1 MKLIMEKWRGYL
13 QEASDEE
20 IGHLDDVLDVA
31 IEDYPF
37 GNIFGESS
45 YRLISE
51 LTAAKE
57 DNKVSE
63 LTKMLDKQG
72 WSVDWES
79 KGFPCSKLITRT
91 WIGKDGK
98 PNSQEVMERMKLST
112 LLAKMT
118 KAINLSKFSQIIDNL
133 EAEENKTKK
142 KKTIVA
148 LNAAYNK
155 WFGDS
160 LRAFGI
166 DSDYDFQ
173 DVIKDPE
180 EVRHFIA
187 MSQIFNASRRT
198 MKASFD
204 KLEEFSKWLAEN
216 MEDLR
221 DNLKSYMTQK
231 YYMILSRH
239 PIDVFRM
246 SDHEA
251 IKSCHALPSSDY
263 KGNMDRYDEYN
274 ICALAEAHANGMI
287 AYLVLDSEFKKAGIK
302 PTQEEIDKL
311 EDEEIFTDKTRGFEG
326 VEPVSRMR
334 VKNISYRNE
343 KTLLNFAVPQT
354 KVYGQKVPGFVEH
367 IYSVISP
374 PQKEQVD
381 RLLELEGDNLD
392 YDKFTKYGGTYEDSG
407 YEADMSILAF
417 VNGFSETNITGTG
430 YVNHDEDLEQAL
442 KDSFGDPHDALRLR
456 LDEIEEEYNMTDI
469 TLPLKIFPDFFLEE
483 QGAGFYNITMRMR
496 VFCYVN
502 INKKPGL
509 TDGELDFHIEDAFYE
524 LAEIYDIP
532 RPNNLGCQQ
541 QDRFPGYNYE
551 IYLEWDLPQSSHKL
565 VDVEGSLDIDE
576 IEDML
581 DTAYYQGSP
590 APNLVNKFSPSD
602 KIEDSIP
609 AYVEKFLEK
618 YNYSVST
625 NYAIDEFHMYI
636 EENRDVMWESEVMDY
651 DEDQFFGEVPFALNI
666 VSDGFIDMYP
676 YSGFMQEAGYENM
689 EEEIQFNPTLADL
702 VMRVLKFEIQDYYR
716 PLQVSVAFESELSA
730 EDLKEDEGVSVTISF
745 NIDSDASEREL
756 EKLISVKDDDYT
768 EVVAA
773 INQKAV
779 ARMKQMKEK
788 YQKTKE
794 KEMEKQRQ
802 QQIKEMK
809 KKNKIKVRFR
819 K

>member
-1 MKLIMEKWRGYL
+1 MDNWRGYL

-63 LTKMLDKQG
+63 LTKMLDRQG

-91 WIGKDGK
+91 WTGKDGK
-98 PNSQEVMERMKLST
+98 PNSQEVMESMKLST

-160 LRAFGI
+160 LRGFGI

-246 SDHEA
+246 SDHEK

-311 EDEEIFTDKTRGFEG
+311 EDEEIFTDKNRGFEG

-343 KTLLNFAVPQT
+343 KTMLNFAVPQT

-374 PQKEQVD
+374 AQKEQVD

-430 YVNHDEDLEQAL
+430 YVNHD
-442 KDSFGDPHDALRLR
+442 
-456 LDEIEEEYNMTDI
+456 
-469 TLPLKIFPDFFLEE
+469 
-483 QGAGFYNITMRMR
+483 
-496 VFCYVN
+496 
-502 INKKPGL
+502 
-509 TDGELDFHIEDAFYE
+509 
-524 LAEIYDIP
+524 
-532 RPNNLGCQQ
+532 
-541 QDRFPGYNYE
+541 
-551 IYLEWDLPQSSHKL
+551 
-565 VDVEGSLDIDE
+565 
-576 IEDML
+576 
-581 DTAYYQGSP
+581 
-590 APNLVNKFSPSD
+590 
-602 KIEDSIP
+602 
-609 AYVEKFLEK
+609 
-618 YNYSVST
+618 
-625 NYAIDEFHMYI
+625 
-636 EENRDVMWESEVMDY
+636 
-651 DEDQFFGEVPFALNI
+651 
-666 VSDGFIDMYP
+666 
-676 YSGFMQEAGYENM
+676 
-689 EEEIQFNPTLADL
+689 
-702 VMRVLKFEIQDYYR
+702 
-716 PLQVSVAFESELSA
+716 
-730 EDLKEDEGVSVTISF
+730 
-745 NIDSDASEREL
+745 
-756 EKLISVKDDDYT
+756 
-768 EVVAA
+768 
-773 INQKAV
+773 
-779 ARMKQMKEK
+779 
-788 YQKTKE
+788 
-794 KEMEKQRQ
+794 
-802 QQIKEMK
+802 
-809 KKNKIKVRFR
+809 
-819 K
+819 